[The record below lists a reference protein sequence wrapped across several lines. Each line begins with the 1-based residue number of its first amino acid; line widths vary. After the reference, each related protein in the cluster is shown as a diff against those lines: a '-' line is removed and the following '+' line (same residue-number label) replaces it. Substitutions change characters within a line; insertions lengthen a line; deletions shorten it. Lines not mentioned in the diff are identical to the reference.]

1 MPHHIGSKLSGVER
15 ELEGHGKVY
24 AGHYERA
31 SRSRAGYELVYAALK
46 DVGENEGL
54 VIFGDALECAGEL
67 LLERGFV
74 CKRADNLMSCP
85 GPMMALSVSPS
96 PAARP

>member
-54 VIFGDALECAGEL
+54 VIFGDASNALASFSSSG
-67 LLERGFV
+67 V
-74 CKRADNLMSCP
+74 SSVNAQTTLMSCP

>member
-67 LLERGFV
+67 LLERGL
-74 CKRADNLMSCP
+74 R
-85 GPMMALSVSPS
+85 LSTQQTSH
-96 PAARP
+96 

>member
-54 VIFGDALECAGEL
+54 VIFGVSSVNAQTT
-67 LLERGFV
+67 
-74 CKRADNLMSCP
+74 LMSCP